1 MILIYPLDL
10 IAPVTDI
17 ELKKIKFAASGSE
30 VHLTRN
36 FDEALELSNRA
47 KVIFGDIRK
56 EFIDAGVNLEWVQ
69 SVGAGVNK
77 IVDFIGDKPIQLV
90 SARGL
95 VGAHLAEHAFALL
108 LALTRGVG
116 ESIRN
121 PGWENRELIRI
132 KQWELTDRTMA
143 VVGMGSAGQAVA
155 KRAKGF
161 EFKKII
167 GVDLSDQVSSEHLD
181 LLITNDQLENY
192 LGECDVICLTLP
204 LTLNNKGWFDYNLLA
219 KLRRGAILINVSRGG
234 LVVQSDLLKLLDE
247 GHLYGAGLD
256 VLETEPITGSASL
269 FSDKRLVI
277 TPHIAGGSPLRA
289 QRVVE
294 QFCSNL
300 SNWKSGKGLLGAFD
314 STLGF

>member
-1 MILIYPLDL
+1 
-10 IAPVTDI
+10 
-17 ELKKIKFAASGSE
+17 
-30 VHLTRN
+30 
-36 FDEALELSNRA
+36 
-47 KVIFGDIRK
+47 
-56 EFIDAGVNLEWVQ
+56 
-69 SVGAGVNK
+69 
-77 IVDFIGDKPIQLV
+77 
-90 SARGL
+90 
-95 VGAHLAEHAFALL
+95 
-108 LALTRGVG
+108 
-116 ESIRN
+116 
-121 PGWENRELIRI
+121 
-132 KQWELTDRTMA
+132 
-143 VVGMGSAGQAVA
+143 
-155 KRAKGF
+155 
-161 EFKKII
+161 
-167 GVDLSDQVSSEHLD
+167 VDLSDQVSSEHLD